1 MFQALKVQLWTD
13 QVSWY
18 LNLNLL
24 LIMYGYL
31 LKKNIENS
39 SQVDWII
46 ASIKKK
52 FCLSNA
58 KSSQYP
64 LKCS

>member
-1 MFQALKVQLWTD
+1 MSQALKVQLWTD

-24 LIMYGYL
+24 LIMYVYL
-31 LKKNIENS
+31 LKKNMENS

-52 FCLSNA
+52 NSAWAMLNQVSI
-58 KSSQYP
+58 
-64 LKCS
+64 L